1 MKNKKFNFLKCIT
14 IFLQYNFS
22 LIFRF
27 LLHVSWRENMRHEG
41 RKPIWPILESFQH
54 NIYFIIAASRF
65 TLGHQWRT
73 NETGVA
79 KTVCGN
85 KPVLSLKL
93 EEKFIS
99 ISLSWTIKKNWV
111 QRQNWQNVINPV
123 KPSTH
128 KLMKHTLTLSV
139 PIPDGEKKLI
149 WIFIFALLCGVS
161 KILKIKF

>member
-1 MKNKKFNFLKCIT
+1 MKNKKLNFLKCIT
-14 IFLQYNFS
+14 IFLQYHFS

-128 KLMKHTLTLSV
+128 RLMKHTNSFRPNPRRREEIDLNFYFRASLWCLK
-139 PIPDGEKKLI
+139 D
-149 WIFIFALLCGVS
+149 
-161 KILKIKF
+161 LKIKF

>member
-1 MKNKKFNFLKCIT
+1 MTNKKFSFLKCIT
-14 IFLQYNFS
+14 IFLQYHFS

-128 KLMKHTLTLSV
+128 RLLKLFPSQSQTKRGNWFEFLFSRFFV
-139 PIPDGEKKLI
+139 
-149 WIFIFALLCGVS
+149 VS
-161 KILKIKF
+161 QRFENKILS